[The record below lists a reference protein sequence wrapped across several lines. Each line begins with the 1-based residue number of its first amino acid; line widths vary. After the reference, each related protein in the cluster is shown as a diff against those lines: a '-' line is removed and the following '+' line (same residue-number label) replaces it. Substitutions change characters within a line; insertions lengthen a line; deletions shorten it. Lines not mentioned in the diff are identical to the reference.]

1 MPRWKVTGALVRA
14 VLATLVA
21 GCGGLADDEARPG
34 TFLDETVE
42 ALLADVIALPAGD
55 RPFARYLL
63 LTQLDDSAATW
74 DERALG
80 ERTPEATARAIER
93 RLTRERIG
101 ASKLANSLSSE
112 PRIARPESIADGHVL
127 RIDIRDYGWDRW
139 LQVAGT
145 LHPDGWSAISAAA
158 ALGVEL
164 TGPDAD
170 RLKALTETAI
180 PFLFAHDFVTTAV
193 SGDLYYG
200 LLDLPPTL
208 AELQR
213 QLDKGIADAPAGATS
228 GYRAGFTTSAFSTN
242 IRAVERRFSA
252 DNQALGYWQA
262 FDFKDD
268 ERGSAVFSE
277 PLSFEPDGTEVLF
290 QLPNGLHGYYLA
302 NAAGQRLNES
312 HLPTLTSSSRT
323 ADCFGCHDDGV
334 LSFRDQ
340 VRTRFMASA
349 SAEGFSDADRASVLE
364 VYPETGRLDR
374 MRDSANERYAAALRQ
389 TGQEGA
395 LSEPVREIAVD
406 FEDSNLVP
414 ELAAQELFVD
424 PDQLGAVF
432 PELSRTS
439 PAEGPRQNRESYLE
453 QYWDSLC
460 QLQRQARNPPLGCR

>member
-1 MPRWKVTGALVRA
+1 V
-14 VLATLVA
+14 
-21 GCGGLADDEARPG
+21 
-34 TFLDETVE
+34 
-42 ALLADVIALPAGD
+42 
-55 RPFARYLL
+55 
-63 LTQLDDSAATW
+63 
-74 DERALG
+74 
-80 ERTPEATARAIER
+80 
-93 RLTRERIG
+93 G
-101 ASKLANSLSSE
+101 ASKLANSLSIT
-112 PRIARPESIADGHVL
+112 PRIARPETIGDGLVL
-127 RIDIRDYGWDRW
+127 RIDIRDYGWDRS

-208 AELQR
+208 AALKR
-213 QLDKGIADAPAGATS
+213 QLDARMAEAPTGGTS

-242 IRAVERRFSA
+242 IRAVERRFSSG
-252 DNQALGYWQA
+252 NQSLGYWQA
-262 FDFKDD
+262 FDFRDD

-290 QLPNGLHGYYLA
+290 QLPNGLHGYYVA
-302 NAAGQRLNES
+302 NAAGRRLSEGYQS
-312 HLPTLTSSSRT
+312 AVTSSNRSA

-334 LSFRDQ
+334 LSFQDQ
-340 VRTRFMASA
+340 VRSRFMASA
-349 SAEGFSDADRASVLE
+349 GTGEFSEPYRESVLA
-364 VYPETGRLDR
+364 VYPETGRLDG

-389 TGQEGA
+389 AGQEGV
-395 LSEPVREIAVD
+395 LTEPVREISAD
-406 FEDSNLVP
+406 FMDASVVP

-424 PDQLGAVF
+424 PDELGGVF
-432 PELSRTS
+432 PELSQTQ
-439 PAEGPRQNRESYLE
+439 PAEGPRQDRQSYLE